1 MVGKGYFNEK
11 RTNNLKRMEAKT
23 FDIRKMLLANHICQV
38 HGKKTFAFLIMFNV
52 IFMMVVF
59 CAIL

>member
-23 FDIRKMLLANHICQV
+23 FDIRKMLLANHIVQK
-38 HGKKTFAFLIMFNV
+38 KKTFAFLIMFNV
-52 IFMMVVF
+52 ICMMVLFV
-59 CAIL
+59 LY

>member
-23 FDIRKMLLANHICQV
+23 FDIRKMLLANHIRYV
-38 HGKKTFAFLIMFNV
+38 HKKITFA
-52 IFMMVVF
+52 
-59 CAIL
+59 